1 MAVLRN
7 ARQEK
12 FSQELANGKSQVAAY
27 RAAGFGN
34 STGRPSKL
42 AKDARIVARVAE
54 LMCAREEVTAQGM
67 KIAIVESGVNR
78 LWVLERLRE
87 NVERSMQAKPV
98 LDKEGQPTG
107 EYRYEGAVANRALE
121 LLGKE
126 LGMFIDRSH
135 LDVSFEQRL
144 ATMSPEQRMEL
155 ARDMAVRLKEQV
167 ARYREIEGKTVE
179 NEAAPDESED
189 QGNDVDRPRD

>member
-1 MAVLRN
+1 VVKVATLANPRHEAFAQN
-7 ARQEK
+7 
-12 FSQELANGKSQVAAY
+12 LANGMTQIAAY
-27 RAAGFGN
+27 EAAGYGR
-34 STGRPSKL
+34 STGRPAKL

-54 LMCAREEVTAQGM
+54 LMRAREEKTNQSTAL
-67 KIAIVESGVNR
+67 AIRETGLSKA
-78 LWVLERLRE
+78 WVLERLRE

-98 LDKEGQPTG
+98 LDKESQPTG

-144 ATMSPEQRMEL
+144 ATMTPEQRMEL
-155 ARDMAVRLKEQV
+155 ARDMATRLKEQV
-167 ARYREIEGKTVE
+167 ARYREIEGQASEVT
-179 NEAAPDESED
+179 PDESED
-189 QGNDVDRPRD
+189 QGK